1 MSDTPRTDAALE
13 STWGSINVPTNP
25 IPADFARQLERELAE
40 VTKQRDRL
48 AEAITHCVLRI
59 KDYEKYL
66 AGTRSNPPSSSAALE
81 FAEKAIA
88 ATKGGAA

>member
-40 VTKQRDRL
+40 VTKQRNHLDML
-48 AEAITHCVLRI
+48 IVNFC
-59 KDYEKYL
+59 KDHKW
-66 AGTRSNPPSSSAALE
+66 AAAMWKQQNHVKPL
-81 FAEKAIA
+81 FDYAKKA
-88 ATKGGAA
+88 KGGDA

>member
-1 MSDTPRTDAALE
+1 MSDPYEREAAKAAIHTL
-13 STWGSINVPTNP
+13 
-25 IPADFARQLERELAE
+25 QRELAE

-81 FAEKAIA
+81 FAEKAIV